1 MLFTCEENKREI
13 SLHKVI
19 DEVNSGQGKKWE
31 KRDHEIYWR
40 VGILLEK
47 TEKYKVG
54 FIAT

>member
-1 MLFTCEENKREI
+1 MLFTCEADKREI

-54 FIAT
+54 F